1 MKLSFNEVM
10 LRLVTAINMETGDDG
25 TKAKTIIDRLFVL
38 LKMDKKEYKTGTGK
52 KRQTTKKIGNV

>member
-25 TKAKTIIDRLFVL
+25 TKAKKIIDRLFVL
-38 LKMDKKEYKTGTGK
+38 LKMDKKEYKK
-52 KRQTTKKIGNV
+52 QVNKLKENFEL

>member
-25 TKAKTIIDRLFVL
+25 TKAKKIIDRLFVL
-38 LKMDKKEYKTGTGK
+38 LKMDKKEYKKQVK
-52 KRQTTKKIGNV
+52 KLNKLKNRI